1 MKLWCLKREFTKNI
15 VDWEL
20 RKVQFYKSSTRI
32 KKGYRGV
39 VLFITHHPILQ
50 SINRIFDRHLNLLD
64 TDQEIETI
72 FTPGPM
78 ASFHSAWKISSYF
91 EITVSFKNMSFFN
104 CWGMRFQFSLNV
116 TET

>member
-64 TDQEIETI
+64 TDQEIEII

-91 EITVSFKNMSFFN
+91 EITVSFKNTSFLSAGV
-104 CWGMRFQFSLNV
+104 CAFSFL
-116 TET
+116 